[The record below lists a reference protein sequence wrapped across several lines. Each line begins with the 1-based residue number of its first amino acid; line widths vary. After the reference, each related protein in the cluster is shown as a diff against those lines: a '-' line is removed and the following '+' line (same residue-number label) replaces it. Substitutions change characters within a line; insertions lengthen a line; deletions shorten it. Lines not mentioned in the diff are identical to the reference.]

1 MSMISDLVDRLRA
14 ESKSMGRHGVDYM
27 ATLLARSADT
37 IEMLSEK
44 ARTYTS
50 QSCFNCDHYEP
61 KGWCNLFEDTVSPN
75 YKCCSEFAEIKPYEY
90 EIKALH
96 KDYQEPYC
104 EVADTPQTD
113 LVEDSDDLVKDL
125 VKDTPQIDYK
135 DGKEYLRGYKQGI
148 EDEINKHHVGR

>member
-1 MSMISDLVDRLRA
+1 
-14 ESKSMGRHGVDYM
+14 MGKYGVDYM

-44 ARTYTS
+44 ARADNL

-104 EVADTPQTD
+104 EVADTPQT
-113 LVEDSDDLVKDL
+113 ERS
-125 VKDTPQIDYK
+125 
-135 DGKEYLRGYKQGI
+135 G
-148 EDEINKHHVGR
+148 DENA